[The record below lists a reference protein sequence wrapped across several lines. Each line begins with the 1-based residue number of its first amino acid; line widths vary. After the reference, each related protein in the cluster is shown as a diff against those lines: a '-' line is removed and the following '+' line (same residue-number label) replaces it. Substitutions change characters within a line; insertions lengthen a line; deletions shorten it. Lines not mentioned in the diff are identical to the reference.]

1 MTPATKQASRS
12 EMSFLTE
19 LKRRNVYRV
28 AVLYL
33 VISWLILQVVDVL
46 MSFLPL
52 PEWTGRLI
60 IVLLLVGFPIA
71 LVLAWAFELTPQGVR
86 RESSFAADAMTDG
99 RRHRRFDLVI
109 MGALAVALAYF
120 AWQHDWREGPH
131 GSEPEAIRS
140 IVVLPLEN
148 LMNDPGQA
156 YFVSG
161 MHEAL
166 ITELSKIEALRV
178 ISRTSAM
185 RLQGGDMS
193 VPEIGRE
200 LGVQAVIEGSVL
212 RAGDTVRITV
222 QLIEASNDRHL
233 WAENY
238 DRQLSDILVLYGE
251 VTREIASQVRV
262 NLSADEEAKIDASR
276 PVDPEVYE
284 LYLEGRYLCD
294 NWSPDEMNRGIA
306 LLQEVVSRDTGNAPA
321 HAQLALCLQYSAFFG
336 YERPLDVYSRAKAA
350 AAMAVQLDDRLA
362 EAHVALAGVHY
373 YMELNPKAAKRG
385 LERALDLNPAS
396 VKALLHSSWLLG
408 ESGQFEQAHEHNRRA
423 LSLDPLSIVVNHAV
437 GQLFYLGR
445 DYQSAVVEYRKVLD
459 MDRTDPSLHF
469 YLAWPLEQLGRYEE
483 AITHHKKAVELSGG
497 SPLYLAG
504 LAYAYGLAGS
514 RAEAM
519 EIRERLLQD
528 PAAAPYDIALAHL
541 GLGDHVQAVDWLEK
555 AYEAR
560 DSHVIYINRGPRF
573 DPLRNDA
580 RFIRLLQRIDFP
592 AGDEPLP
599 TGG

>member
-1 MTPATKQASRS
+1 
-12 EMSFLTE
+12 MSFLTE
-19 LKRRNVYRV
+19 LKNRNVFRV
-28 AVLYL
+28 AALYL
-33 VISWLILQVVDVL
+33 VVSWLILQVVDVL

-52 PEWTGRLI
+52 PDWTGRLV

-86 RESSFAADAMTDG
+86 RESKSAADTMTEG
-99 RRHRRFDLVI
+99 HGHRRFDLVI
-109 MGALAVALAYF
+109 MGAMVVALAYF
-120 AWQHDWREGPH
+120 AWQHDWRGEPN
-131 GSEPEAIRS
+131 GSAPGEIRS

-166 ITELSKIEALRV
+166 ITELSKIDALRV
-178 ISRTSAM
+178 ISRTSAV

-222 QLIEASNDRHL
+222 QLIEANTDRHL

-238 DRQLSDILVLYGE
+238 DRQLSDILALYGE
-251 VTREIASQVRV
+251 VTREIARQVRV
-262 NLSADEEAKIDASR
+262 NLSADEEAKIAASR
-276 PVDPEVYE
+276 PVDPKVYE

-294 NWSPDEMNRGIA
+294 NWSPDEMKRGIA
-306 LLQEVVSRDTGNAPA
+306 LLQEVVSRETGNATA

-350 AAMAVQLDDRLA
+350 AGMAVQLDDRLA

-373 YMELNPKAAKRG
+373 YMDLNPKAAMKE
-385 LERALDLNPAS
+385 LERALDLNPGS

-408 ESGQFEQAHEHNRRA
+408 ESGRFEQAFDYNRRA

-445 DYQSAVVEYRKVLD
+445 DFENAVVEYRKALE

-469 YLAWPLEQLGRYEE
+469 YLAWPLEQLGRYDE
-483 AITHHKKAVELSGG
+483 AIAHHRKAVELSGG
-497 SPLYLAG
+497 SPLYLGG

-514 RAEAM
+514 HAEARD
-519 EIRERLLQD
+519 ILERLLQD

-541 GLGDHVQAVDWLEK
+541 GLGDHAQALDWLEK

-573 DPLRNDA
+573 DPLRSDP

-599 TGG
+599 TG

>member
-1 MTPATKQASRS
+1 
-12 EMSFLTE
+12 MSFFTE

-28 AVLYL
+28 AGLY
-33 VISWLILQVVDVL
+33 VVVSWLILQVADVL

-60 IVLLLVGFPIA
+60 LVLLLIGFPLA
-71 LVLAWAFELTPQGVR
+71 LILAWAFELTPQGVR
-86 RESSFAADAMTDG
+86 RESSTASGVVTDG
-99 RRHRRFDLVI
+99 RSHRNIDFAI
-109 MGALAVALAYF
+109 MGAMALALAYF
-120 AWQHDWREGPH
+120 AWQHDWRQGVDGGAAQE
-131 GSEPEAIRS
+131 IRS
-140 IVVLPLEN
+140 IVVLPLDN

-156 YFVSG
+156 YFVAG

-166 ITELSKIEALRV
+166 ITELSKVDALRV

-185 RLQGGDMS
+185 RLQDADLS

-222 QLIEASNDRHL
+222 QLIEADTDRHL

-238 DRQLSDILVLYGE
+238 DRQLSDILALYGE
-251 VTREIASQVRV
+251 VTREIANQVRV
-262 NLSADEEAKIDASR
+262 TLSADEEAKIAASQ

-294 NWSPDEMNRGIA
+294 NWSPEEMKRGVA
-306 LLQEVVSRDTGNAPA
+306 LLQEVVSRETDNASA

-336 YERPLDVYSRAKAA
+336 YDRPLDVYSRAKAA

-373 YMELNPKAAKRG
+373 YMELNPKAAKKE
-385 LERALDLNPAS
+385 LEKALELNPAS
-396 VKALLHSSWLLG
+396 VQALLHSSWLLG
-408 ESGQFEQAHEHNRRA
+408 ESGQFEKAFEHNRRA
-423 LSLDPLSIVVNHAV
+423 VSLDPLSIVVNHAI

-445 DYQSAVVEYRKVLD
+445 DYENAAVEYSKALE

-483 AITHHKKAVELSGG
+483 AIAHHRKAVELSGG

-504 LAYAYGLAGS
+504 LAYAYGMAGL

-541 GLGDHVQAVDWLEK
+541 GLGDHLQAVDWLEK

-573 DPLRNDA
+573 DPLRNDP

>member
-1 MTPATKQASRS
+1 
-12 EMSFLTE
+12 MSFFTE

-28 AVLYL
+28 AGLY
-33 VISWLILQVVDVL
+33 VVVSWLVLQVADVL

-52 PEWTGRLI
+52 PDWTGRLI
-60 IVLLLVGFPIA
+60 LVLLLIGFPIA
-71 LVLAWAFELTPQGVR
+71 LTLAWAFELTPQGVR
-86 RESSFAADAMTDG
+86 RESSSAAGAITDG
-99 RRHRRFDLVI
+99 RRHRKFDFLI
-109 MGALAVALAYF
+109 MAALAFALAYF
-120 AWQHDWREGPH
+120 AWQHDWRQGAD
-131 GSEPEAIRS
+131 GSAPEEIRS
-140 IVVLPLEN
+140 IVVLPLDN

-156 YFVSG
+156 YFVAG

-166 ITELSKIEALRV
+166 ITELSKIDALRV

-185 RLQGGDMS
+185 RLQGADMS
-193 VPEIGRE
+193 VPQIGRE

-222 QLIEASNDRHL
+222 QLIEANTDRHL

-238 DRQLSDILVLYGE
+238 DRQLSDILALYGE
-251 VTREIASQVRV
+251 VTREIANQVRV
-262 NLSADEEAKIDASR
+262 TLSADEEAKIAASQ

-294 NWSPDEMNRGIA
+294 NWSPEEMKRGVA
-306 LLQEVVSRDTGNAPA
+306 LLQEVVSRETDNASA

-336 YERPLDVYSRAKAA
+336 YDRPLDVYSRAKAA

-373 YMELNPKAAKRG
+373 YMELNPKAAKRE
-385 LERALDLNPAS
+385 LEKALELNPAS
-396 VKALLHSSWLLG
+396 VQALLHSSWLLG
-408 ESGQFEQAHEHNRRA
+408 ESGQFEKAFEHNRRA
-423 LSLDPLSIVVNHAV
+423 VSLDPLSIVVNHAI

-445 DYQSAVVEYRKVLD
+445 DYENAVVEYRKALE

-469 YLAWPLEQLGRYEE
+469 YLAWPLEQLGRYDE
-483 AITHHKKAVELSGG
+483 AIAHHERAVELSGG

-504 LAYAYGLAGS
+504 LAYAFGRAGL
-514 RAEAM
+514 RAEAT

-541 GLGDHVQAVDWLEK
+541 GLGDLVQAVDWLEK

-573 DPLRNDA
+573 DPLRNDP

-592 AGDEPLP
+592 AGDEPLL
-599 TGG
+599 TSG